1 MFTFPPPERQIYV
14 HEILVKARH
23 SVLHDTVR
31 AAAKTI
37 PPAALSSEMTTYA
50 PHPGLQLLHGS
61 NIRDELVFA
70 VPSVLTA
77 APAAL
82 GYYRL
87 LLGVSQKLFYK
98 TATGL
103 NVFKSME
110 ERGVIGPRAAPLIAD
125 LCRELN
131 IEISALITSLS
142 PGLTAADV
150 EQLPLMMLG
159 AQADGSWRTQIGEK
173 ATKGVYEVL
182 KSVIKSQGVQY
193 GDIGPSLSLQ
203 NKAGRTVT
211 LALAADPDVVITET
225 VNDQEFLKVAIEIK
239 GGTDVSNV
247 HNRAGEAEKSH
258 QKAKGRGA
266 TDFWTIISKTSSQLD
281 VLKKESPTT
290 NQWFDVE
297 QVLARSGADWQRLI
311 NHVLV
316 AMGI

>member
-142 PGLTAADV
+142 PGLTAA
-150 EQLPLMMLG
+150 
-159 AQADGSWRTQIGEK
+159 
-173 ATKGVYEVL
+173 
-182 KSVIKSQGVQY
+182 
-193 GDIGPSLSLQ
+193 
-203 NKAGRTVT
+203 
-211 LALAADPDVVITET
+211 
-225 VNDQEFLKVAIEIK
+225 
-239 GGTDVSNV
+239 
-247 HNRAGEAEKSH
+247 
-258 QKAKGRGA
+258 
-266 TDFWTIISKTSSQLD
+266 
-281 VLKKESPTT
+281 
-290 NQWFDVE
+290 
-297 QVLARSGADWQRLI
+297 
-311 NHVLV
+311 
-316 AMGI
+316 